1 MSKKVPNWYLKDAAG
16 NTQHTQKAYRR
27 KENMF
32 KRVAA
37 LGLASVLCLSALTA
51 CGQSSESSSAADSS
65 SAAESGSEAADSTA
79 ADSTADSTDEASATT
94 KSKEDLKIG
103 VSWRTMQESRFVT
116 EMEEIEKVCDEQG
129 IELVS
134 QCSENDIQ
142 KQVGQIENLISQDI
156 DILIVNASE
165 KASLNNVMTQAH
177 EAGIFVCFYEPVEGE
192 TYIDFSGGNDYYEV
206 GQLITKTIADTGI
219 SGDVCYLYGDSAGG
233 TGLMLFAEGM
243 QDSMKDCDINVVG
256 EQYVENWDPAKAM
269 GYAENWLAKDGEN
282 IKAILC
288 MNDGMAGGAVQ
299 ALENVG
305 LAGKVLVCGQ
315 DCDLSACQRIVQ
327 GTQISTLIKGGADYA
342 RQYIE
347 TVISYYL
354 GELTADDFEGT
365 DTNSLGEEVPFMN
378 YTPVIVTK
386 DNIDEVVIDGGI
398 YTHDEVYSET
408 SES

>member
-1 MSKKVPNWYLKDAAG
+1 
-16 NTQHTQKAYRR
+16 
-27 KENMF
+27 MF

-37 LGLASVLCLSALTA
+37 LGLTVVLCFSALTG
-51 CGQSSESSSAADSS
+51 CGQSADSS
-65 SAAESGSEAADSTA
+65 SATATDSGSESSDSTAADSTA
-79 ADSTADSTDEASATT
+79 ADSADEAATTT

-116 EMEEIEKVCDEQG
+116 EMEEIEKVCEEQG
-129 IELVS
+129 VELVS

-192 TYIDFSGGNDYYEV
+192 TYIDFSGGNDYFEV

-233 TGLMLFAEGM
+233 TGLVLFAEGM

-305 LAGKVLVCGQ
+305 LDGKVLVCGQ

-342 RQYIE
+342 RQYME

-354 GELTADDFEGT
+354 GDLTADDFEAT

-408 SES
+408 SESSES